1 MSSYICPTII
11 PSTTIPTTFSSC
23 SLGSNPQYRSDHHEI
38 TNSHPSLWPTYHTV
52 CVHQDEIRFLA
63 FFCKKANQHLFEA
76 FLPILPKHPRH
87 FFVWTRTMDKRS
99 VLIKNYLA
107 YNQELFC
114 LNQDWIMNIWGA
126 QQHEKFWVSTVC
138 YNIYDIET
146 RIFCHQNMKSSKVN
160 EMGNFWETAPSLK
173 IAFCHNT

>member
-38 TNSHPSLWPTYHTV
+38 TNSHPSLWP
-52 CVHQDEIRFLA
+52 
-63 FFCKKANQHLFEA
+63 
-76 FLPILPKHPRH
+76 H

-173 IAFCHNT
+173 IAFCHNILISQNLDYHLHSRRR